1 MSARGWGEEEW
12 QYLLVS
18 MEFLS
23 EVMKMAC
30 EFSQFVT
37 VPKMNCITLKC
48 EILWHVN
55 YILNIFMH
63 TDICQQTS
71 NRVAV

>member
-18 MEFLS
+18 TEFLS

-30 EFSQFVT
+30 EFSQF
-37 VPKMNCITLKC
+37 
-48 EILWHVN
+48 
-55 YILNIFMH
+55 
-63 TDICQQTS
+63 
-71 NRVAV
+71 

>member
-1 MSARGWGEEEW
+1 
-12 QYLLVS
+12 

-30 EFSQFVT
+30 EFSQFCDCT
-37 VPKMNCITLKC
+37 KKMNCITLKC
-48 EILWHVN
+48 EIVWYVN
-55 YILNIFMH
+55 YILNTYKH

-71 NRVAV
+71 NTVAV